1 VNPVIRPAARD
12 DIIRQFQWYLI
23 EQDAHDA
30 AFRFVDAVDE
40 SVRRVWPV
48 KGFDEF
54 LIFYIVQMET
64 LKVVRVLHGKR
75 DLSTILKKEPAEGDP
90 VP

>member
-1 VNPVIRPAARD
+1 VV
-12 DIIRQFQWYLI
+12 
-23 EQDAHDA
+23 
-30 AFRFVDAVDE
+30 VDA
-40 SVRRVWPV
+40 SVRQLLQMPSLGAPRKFGNPWLKGFRVWPV

-75 DLSTILKKEPAEGDP
+75 DLSTILKKERAEGDP